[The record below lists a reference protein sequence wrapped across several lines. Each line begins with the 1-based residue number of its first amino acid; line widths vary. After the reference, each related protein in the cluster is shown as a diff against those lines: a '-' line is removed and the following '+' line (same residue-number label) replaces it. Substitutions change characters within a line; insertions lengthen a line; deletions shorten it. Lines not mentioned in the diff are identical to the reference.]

1 MNTVNKHSLFNV
13 SKYISG
19 RFKRCSSH
27 FVYHPEQISNE
38 FGKNIYYYIVEITKC
53 VHVRFQNELYFSGK
67 TTKRNMY
74 QAINSAL
81 DLVLNKDPSSG
92 NIIYKINQSH

>member
-19 RFKRCSSH
+19 SFKRCSSH

-38 FGKNIYYYIVEITKC
+38 FGKNILYYCEITKC
-53 VHVRFQNELYFSGK
+53 IFSFKINYIFSGK

-92 NIIYKINQSH
+92 NVIYKIN